1 MVIDTLSALY
11 ITMVY
16 GPYGIWSLIP
26 SQHYTFLWYMVYM
39 VYGLYGIW
47 SLIPPQR
54 YTLLWYMVYTVYGH

>member
-11 ITMVY
+11 IPMVY
-16 GPYGIWSLIP
+16 GLYGIWSVR
-26 SQHYTFLWYMVYM
+26 YMVIDTLSVLYITM

-47 SLIPPQR
+47 SLIPSQR